1 MWTWNQKVKNVINV
15 FERSIILCIITVK
28 DFKATQRGCDMKSK
42 NKNVINVRSII
53 LCIITVKN
61 TNFF

>member
-42 NKNVINVRSII
+42 NKKCNKCKINNIVYNYG
-53 LCIITVKN
+53 KKY
-61 TNFF
+61 